1 MKVLIMK
8 TVKKVLLKMILFITF
23 IYLQEFSIM
32 IKWPND
38 IYYGKEAKLG
48 GIIATSFTLGQ
59 DTTAVIGMG
68 EKSVLVLYYYTCT

>member
-1 MKVLIMK
+1 MTGIVP
-8 TVKKVLLKMILFITF
+8 VILFIVI
-23 IYLQEFSIM
+23 IYISYCSQEFSIM

-59 DTTAVIGMG
+59 DTFAVIGMG
-68 EKSVLVLYYYTCT
+68 EKSVLVLYYYYTCT

>member
-1 MKVLIMK
+1 
-8 TVKKVLLKMILFITF
+8 MILFIIV
-23 IYLQEFSIM
+23 IYILYCSQEFSIM

-59 DTTAVIGMG
+59 DVTAVIGMG
-68 EKSVLVLYYYTCT
+68 EKCVPVLYY

>member
-1 MKVLIMK
+1 
-8 TVKKVLLKMILFITF
+8 
-23 IYLQEFSIM
+23 M

-68 EKSVLVLYYYTCT
+68 EKSVLILYFYTCT